1 MTGDRLSKEL
11 KNRGF
16 SFVGPVIVHAWLQ
29 ATGVINDH
37 EAQCFLC
44 DVITVDGD

>member
-1 MTGDRLSKEL
+1 MAARSGLGDRLSSAL
-11 KNRGF
+11 KKRGF

-37 EAQCFLC
+37 EAHCSWR
-44 DVITVDGD
+44 